1 MSKKITDNTDNIT
14 NNNTGNNADRTDSIN
29 KCGNKNIADTQKI
42 AYHISI
48 VTIIANLSLAVF
60 KFLAGVI
67 ASSASMVS
75 DAVHSASDVFST
87 FIVMIGIHIAGKDSD
102 DEHPYG
108 HERYECVA
116 SIILAD
122 VLAITGFGIG
132 YSAVRT
138 ITSGDYSELKIPGTL
153 ALIAAIV
160 SIVVKEA
167 MFWYT
172 RNGAKKIN
180 SGALM
185 ADAWH
190 HRSDAMSSVGA
201 LIGIAGSR
209 MGYPILDSVAS
220 LVICLFIFAA
230 SFDIFKDAIN
240 KLVDS
245 SCDMETQKAI
255 VKEILC
261 VPGVITL
268 DSIKSRQFG
277 NKIYV
282 DIEIAADAEMKLK
295 DAHAIAEQ
303 VHNRIEEKFP
313 QVKHIM
319 VHVNPFVKGA

>member
-1 MSKKITDNTDNIT
+1 MSDIT
-14 NNNTGNNADRTDSIN
+14 NKSQQT
-29 KCGNKNIADTQKI
+29 
-42 AYHISI
+42 AYRVSF
-48 VTIIANLSLAVF
+48 VTIIANLSLAIF
-60 KFLAGVI
+60 KLLTGVLAQ
-67 ASSASMVS
+67 SASMIS

-87 FIVMIGIHIAGKDSD
+87 FIVIIGIHAAGKDSD
-102 DEHPYG
+102 DKHPYG
-108 HERYECVA
+108 HERFECVA

-122 VLAITGFGIG
+122 VLAITGCGIG
-132 YSAVRT
+132 YNAIQT
-138 ITSGDYSELKIPGTL
+138 IISGNESELRIPGML
-153 ALIAAIV
+153 ALIAAII
-160 SIVVKEA
+160 SILVKEV

-172 RNGAKKIN
+172 RNAAKKIN

-209 MGYPILDSVAS
+209 LGYPVLDLIAS
-220 LVICLFIFAA
+220 LVICLFILVAA
-230 SFDIFKDAIN
+230 FDIFKDAIN

-245 SCDMETQKAI
+245 SCDQETLKAI
-255 VKEILC
+255 VMEILC

-282 DIEIAADAEMKLK
+282 DIEIAADAELKLI

-303 VHNRIEEKFP
+303 VHSCIEEKFP

-319 VHVNPFVKGA
+319 VHVNPYTNS